1 MYSKHPVTFTW
12 CMQGYCLLWR
22 ER

>member
-12 CMQGYCLLWR
+12 CMQGYCLWWR

>member
-12 CMQGYCLLWR
+12 YMQGYCLLWR